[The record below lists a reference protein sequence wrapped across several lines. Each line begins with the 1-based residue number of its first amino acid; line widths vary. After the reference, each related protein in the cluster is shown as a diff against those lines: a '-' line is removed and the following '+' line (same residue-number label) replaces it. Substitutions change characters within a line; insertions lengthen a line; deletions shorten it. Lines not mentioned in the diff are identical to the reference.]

1 MKLPKSFYCEIC
13 VFNCLT
19 NSGRIR
25 DFHQFWLGG
34 CFTIIT
40 AIVEYF
46 PVISM
51 KRMIMTEV
59 SSAIKTPPVPSTKK
73 GPRGEVRIFATW
85 CKGCQICI
93 EFCPTNVLAMHPNGN
108 HPIVVAAEKCTACH
122 FCDTHCP
129 DLAILVKKIE

>member
-1 MKLPKSFYCEIC
+1 MLFPARY
-13 VFNCLT
+13 
-19 NSGRIR
+19 GR
-25 DFHQFWLGG
+25 
-34 CFTIIT
+34 
-40 AIVEYF
+40 A
-46 PVISM
+46 
-51 KRMIMTEV
+51 KRMFMTEV
-59 SSAIKTPPVPSTKK
+59 STVIRPSPAANRRK

-93 EFCPTNVLAMHPNGN
+93 EFCPTQVLAMHSNGN